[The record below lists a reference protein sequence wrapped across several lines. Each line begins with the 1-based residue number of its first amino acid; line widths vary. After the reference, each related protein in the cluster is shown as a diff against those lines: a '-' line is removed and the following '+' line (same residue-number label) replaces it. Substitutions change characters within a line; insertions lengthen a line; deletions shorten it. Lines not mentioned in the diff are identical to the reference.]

1 MLVLAFASSFA
12 CNPHKLSRIHSFL
25 ILDIAMCGCH
35 VWTMWLTT
43 YSTGPPYPP
52 PVGPSVTQTGVF
64 FLIWTPPPHTHTS
77 FDGPNKFVSVH
88 RWCERRKSWMGFM
101 KTHRFMFYIN
111 IGGVSRLYW
120 SRIYKWTKASMHPHA
135 ALRISLHM
143 MRLWSIHVTCAATIL
158 ISSRF
163 LENLH
168 TRMSPA
174 YR

>member
-1 MLVLAFASSFA
+1 
-12 CNPHKLSRIHSFL
+12 
-25 ILDIAMCGCH
+25 
-35 VWTMWLTT
+35 MWLTT

-64 FLIWTPPPHTHTS
+64 FLIWTPPHTHTHTS

-143 MRLWSIHVTCAATIL
+143 MRLWSIHVMWAATIL
-158 ISSRF
+158 ISSRLLFFF

-174 YR
+174 YREGERMWKNTFHPSHIAVDTSWSSCS